1 MNGRHLVGAALGFA
15 CPNRPP
21 TRRRSGWG
29 AAGLRLLAAAA
40 ALLVLVGCSYASPS
54 EDAPSQA
61 REFTFVA
68 PGGQTRIFY
77 DPPAQ
82 RGAVTGLSGESLLD
96 PGTTIGLEDFPG
108 QVVVLNIWGA
118 WCGPCREE
126 MPGLQQIHEQTQP
139 SGVTLLGIDIRDN
152 ADTARDFMQDRGI
165 TYPSIFDNPGRS
177 LTALRGFPRNTVPS
191 TIVLDRQHRV
201 AAVFLTA
208 VRVSELLPVVQRIAA
223 EPDASVAG
231 EAPISRPGSTPGTG
245 TSAEGTG

>member
-1 MNGRHLVGAALGFA
+1 M
-15 CPNRPP
+15 
-21 TRRRSGWG
+21 
-29 AAGLRLLAAAA
+29 RLLVAASAV
-40 ALLVLVGCSYASPS
+40 LLLVGCSYGSPTGD
-54 EDAPSQA
+54 EPSQA

-82 RGAVTGLSGESLLD
+82 RGAVTGLSGESLLE
-96 PGTTIGLEDFPG
+96 PSTTVGVEDFPS

-126 MPGLQQIHEQTQP
+126 MPGLQQIHEQMQP
-139 SGVTLLGIDIRDN
+139 RGVTLLGIDIRDN
-152 ADTARDFMQDRGI
+152 ADAARDFMRDRGI

-177 LTALRGFPRNTVPS
+177 LTALGGFPRNTVPS

-223 EPDASVAG
+223 EPTDDPPAEAG
-231 EAPISRPGSTPGTG
+231 PNAGPDSTRDTGTPG
-245 TSAEGTG
+245 EGTG